1 MNMKHPDFKKRFG
14 STLRSLAAMVCLAS
28 LPFTCLDGFA
38 QTPAAPNKLF
48 IQIIDGEGALND
60 IRARTAREPI
70 VEVQDENHKPV
81 AGALVLF
88 TTPGSGP
95 SGVFPGGLT
104 SFKATTG
111 ADGRATATGLKPNSV
126 SGQFQIQVTATLGEQ
141 STVAVINQ
149 TNTGKPAS
157 VQSHAAH
164 GIPMKA
170 FAIIGA
176 VAAGGAVTGILL
188 TRGTHSDT
196 ITPGAPTVGAP

>member
-1 MNMKHPDFKKRFG
+1 MKHPDSKKRFG
-14 STLRSLAAMVCLAS
+14 STLRSLAASICLAS
-28 LPFTCLDGFA
+28 LPLTCLDGFA
-38 QTPAAPNKLF
+38 QTPAAPSRLF

-104 SFKATTG
+104 SFKTTTA
-111 ADGRATATGLKPNSV
+111 ADGRATATGLKPNRA
-126 SGQFQIQVTATLGEQ
+126 SGQFQIQVTATLGEL

-149 TNTGKPAS
+149 TNMGKLTS

-164 GIPMKA
+164 GISMKA
-170 FAIIGA
+170 IAIIGG
-176 VAAGGAVTGILL
+176 VAGAGALTGFLL
-188 TRGTHSDT
+188 TRGSHSDT
-196 ITPGAPTVGAP
+196 ITAGAPTVGAP

>member
-1 MNMKHPDFKKRFG
+1 MKHPDSKKPFG
-14 STLRSLAAMVCLAS
+14 STLRSLAATICLVS
-28 LPFTCLDGFA
+28 LPLVCLDGFA
-38 QTPAAPNKLF
+38 QTPTAPNRLF

-60 IRARTAREPI
+60 LRARTAREPI
-70 VEVQDENHKPV
+70 VEVQDENHKPI

-104 SFKATTG
+104 SFKATTA
-111 ADGRATATGLKPNSV
+111 ADGRATGAGLKPNSE
-126 SGQFQIQVTATLGEQ
+126 SGQFQIQVTATMGEL

-164 GIPMKA
+164 GIPIKA

-188 TRGTHSDT
+188 ARGTHSDS
-196 ITPGAPTVGAP
+196 ITAGAPTVGAP